1 MTIASLASDGSTL
14 TLLCRVIALTLFY
27 AALCWLPLRGTTAV
41 VGLVHRLKRRRR
53 RKTRRRPEPQ
63 PEEADTTWVIR

>member
-27 AALCWLPLRGTTAV
+27 AALCWLPLRGTVAV
-41 VGLVHRLKRRRR
+41 VGRASGLKRRR
-53 RKTRRRPEPQ
+53 KKRRPEPE
-63 PEEADTTWVIR
+63 PEDVETTWVIR

>member
-27 AALCWLPLRGTTAV
+27 AALCWLPLRGTAAV
-41 VGLVHRLKRRRR
+41 VRVMHRLKRRRR
-53 RKTRRRPEPQ
+53 RSRRPPEPQ
-63 PEEADTTWVIR
+63 PEEAETTWVIR

>member
-1 MTIASLASDGSTL
+1 MTIASLASDGSSL

-27 AALCWLPLRGTTAV
+27 ASMCWLPLRGTAAV
-41 VGLVHRLKRRRR
+41 VRLVHRLKRRRR
-53 RKTRRRPEPQ
+53 KTRRPPEPK